1 MMTFLRIE
9 HISTGRVALA
19 LTLALLMA
27 ALATGAAL
35 AQDPTPE
42 PVTDDDVNAV
52 AKDLYCPVCENVP
65 LDVCGTEACSLWR
78 QVVREKLEEGYSDRE
93 VKQYFADYYGDRAL
107 GLPPARG
114 LNWLVYILPP
124 VFFVGGIFVLY
135 RSLRSMRRPQKPV
148 VKQPLPND
156 DPFMSKFEEQLK
168 RLEEDEKQE

>member
-1 MMTFLRIE
+1 
-9 HISTGRVALA
+9 VALA
-19 LTLALLMA
+19 VTLALMVA
-27 ALATGAAL
+27 ALAAGAVI
-35 AQDPTPE
+35 AQDPTTV

-124 VFFVGGIFVLY
+124 VFFWEAYSCCTVHCEVCAARKNPLSNS
-135 RSLRSMRRPQKPV
+135 RCRRMIHICQ
-148 VKQPLPND
+148 N
-156 DPFMSKFEEQLK
+156 SKSS
-168 RLEEDEKQE
+168 